1 MLLVVTRGSSVRPSD
16 KHSFMVPFV
25 AGDFM
30 NDTGIT
36 FHSRASIGRGLV
48 TVADVLNNHITD
60 FCGAFFSVATWPHN
74 YTLVKARGKT
84 PPGSPV

>member
-30 NDTGIT
+30 NDAGIT
-36 FHSRASIGRGLV
+36 FHSRAPIGRGLV

-60 FCGAFFSVATWPHN
+60 FCGAFFATHHFYIIPKI
-74 YTLVKARGKT
+74 LGKVKIYFR
-84 PPGSPV
+84 